1 MAGFRSFFNNP
12 NSWMITRGVKKT
24 FGVYTIFLVWVASLT
39 SSYEQAL
46 PL

>member
-1 MAGFRSFFNNP
+1 
-12 NSWMITRGVKKT
+12 MITRGVKKT